1 MQTPPF
7 SAMFDQWQNYQ
18 KSYMDAW
25 QSMAESSISG
35 KQPGNPW
42 TDALDKWWQSLSN
55 QTASASPNLFSMM
68 LEQSKTFF
76 NMASLINGSLGE
88 AWKVKGKGGDWE
100 KVISKTFDGLRGTLT
115 AGCSTF
121 PVELWRKLIIEKFQS
136 PGDLVPDFIKK
147 LQDKENLILN
157 MPAIGMSREKQEVV
171 QKLAKE
177 VTEYQIA
184 CGEFME
190 VQTKI
195 GNLAVDLMQE
205 EICEMFSAGEYP
217 ESYRAIYDLWVDC
230 YEEVYADAVMQP
242 EYNTAYSDMVNSF
255 MSLTL
260 IYRQLQDGTLEACG
274 MPSRRE
280 LDTLHRR
287 FQEERREKHKMRSE
301 IEALKEQ
308 VKQLEAYATANAA
321 AKNSPP
327 VESASKPAASQRPRG
342 ASPRRAASKAAKP
355 TTTPPSTK
363 KVETGGD
370 ES

>member
-25 QSMAESSISG
+25 QSLAESSLSG

-42 TDALDKWWQSLSN
+42 TDALEKWWNSLSH
-55 QTASASPNLFSMM
+55 QKTPASPDLVST
-68 LEQSKTFF
+68 LIEQSKTFF

-88 AWKVKGKGGDWE
+88 AWNVKGKGGDWE

-121 PVELWRKLIIEKFQS
+121 PIELWRKLIIEKFQS

-147 LQDKENLILN
+147 LQDKEKVILN
-157 MPAIGMSREKQEVV
+157 MPAVGMSREKQELV

-177 VTEYQIA
+177 STEYQIA
-184 CGEFME
+184 VGEFME

-205 EICEMFSAGEYP
+205 EICEMFSKGEYP

-242 EYNTAYSDMVNSF
+242 EYNTAYSDMVNSL

-260 IYRQLQDGTLEACG
+260 TYRQLQDDTLEAHG
-274 MPSRRE
+274 IPSRRE

-287 FQEERREKHKMRSE
+287 FQEERREKHRMRNE
-301 IEALKEQ
+301 IESLKEQ
-308 VKQLEAYATANAA
+308 VKQLAATTKAIA
-321 AKNSPP
+321 
-327 VESASKPAASQRPRG
+327 ASKESLPTASATKPATER
-342 ASPRRAASKAAKP
+342 PRRASTRRTATEAAKP
-355 TTTPPSTK
+355 PTPPSTK
-363 KVETGGD
+363 
-370 ES
+370 